1 MAVRRTGLG
10 ILSVTVLLSSAVPA
24 FGQYAPT
31 DPIPMGNAVT
41 SVMANK
47 ISGDIAD
54 GNSSAAS
61 ISPRCFADSGPG
73 PERRAMETEYKNRL
87 RTNGRAAADA
97 WRAEHGHSY
106 RAKLVADG
114 KGPAGVLP

>member
-1 MAVRRTGLG
+1 MAMMRPGLG
-10 ILSVTVLLSSAVPA
+10 IFSLAVLFSSAGPA
-24 FGQYAPT
+24 FGQYAPI

-54 GNSSAAS
+54 GSSSAAS
-61 ISPRCFADSGPG
+61 ISPRCFAESGPG
-73 PERRAMETEYKNRL
+73 PERRAMEAEYKNRL
-87 RTNGRAAADA
+87 RANGKAAADS

-114 KGPAGVLP
+114 KCPPSVLQ

>member
-61 ISPRCFADSGPG
+61 ISPAVSPIPGQGPSGAPWKRNTKTAYGQMARLPQMPG
-73 PERRAMETEYKNRL
+73 APNMVTAT
-87 RTNGRAAADA
+87 GR
-97 WRAEHGHSY
+97 SS
-106 RAKLVADG
+106 
-114 KGPAGVLP
+114 

>member
-10 ILSVTVLLSSAVPA
+10 ILSVTVLFSSAVPA

-54 GNSSAAS
+54 GN
-61 ISPRCFADSGPG
+61 
-73 PERRAMETEYKNRL
+73 
-87 RTNGRAAADA
+87 
-97 WRAEHGHSY
+97 
-106 RAKLVADG
+106 
-114 KGPAGVLP
+114 